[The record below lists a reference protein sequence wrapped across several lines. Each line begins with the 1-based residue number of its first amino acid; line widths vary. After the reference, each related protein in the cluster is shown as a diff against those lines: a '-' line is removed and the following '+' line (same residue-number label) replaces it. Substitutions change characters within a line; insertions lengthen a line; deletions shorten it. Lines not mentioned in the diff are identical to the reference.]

1 MPPAHPAALTTL
13 ATQEDYTR
21 PSVNAMSSVESSD
34 EKVSHQPAVPGTAA
48 EGAVAGVVAASQ
60 AAASAN
66 GQVAA
71 AAVSVPLTSQQGN
84 SQFIQEILC
93 MLIF

>member
-48 EGAVAGVVAASQ
+48 EGVVAASQ